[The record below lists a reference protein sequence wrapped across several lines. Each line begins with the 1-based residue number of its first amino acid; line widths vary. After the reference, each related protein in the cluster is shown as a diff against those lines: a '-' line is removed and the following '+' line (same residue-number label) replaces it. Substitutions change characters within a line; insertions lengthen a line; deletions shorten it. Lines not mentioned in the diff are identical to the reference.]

1 MLRNWNTTHSRNYLG
16 LIDGDVR
23 RRPTRGEHPKTD
35 HRDSEERQLR
45 SAMPGKRKLQ
55 FRTVRHHWRGSSSRV
70 CGRSV
75 ISHVSHHLISLATVN
90 IRTIPLGLRCPLS
103 HHVSYAQ
110 GSGGK
115 GCKAIPQEVGC
126 LPNLVVCQKIKERG
140 GNRSDPC
147 SSKRPP
153 VE

>member
-23 RRPTRGEHPKTD
+23 RRPTRGEHPKTE
-35 HRDSEERQLR
+35 HRDSEERPLR
-45 SAMPGKRKLQ
+45 SARSGRTKLH
-55 FRTVRHHWRGSSSRV
+55 FRTVRHYCSGSSSRV
-70 CGRSV
+70 SGRSV
-75 ISHVSHHLISLATVN
+75 ISHVFHHLIGLATVN
-90 IRTIPLGLRCPLS
+90 VLTVPPRSGMSLEPSC
-103 HHVSYAQ
+103 YAQ

-115 GCKAIPQEVGC
+115 GCRAIPQEVGC
-126 LPNLVVCQKIKERG
+126 LPNLVVWQKIKKRG
-140 GNRSDPC
+140 VNRYDPC